1 MRVRR
6 KWLVVVVGVV
16 LAVVIVAAGAFA
28 GQRLMGRKQP
38 PTAEAPAGRD
48 VGDDDG
54 AREPVNGATG
64 PEAPANQAGF
74 VEFRHDPLGIAISHP
89 ANWRRIPRPQ
99 DPQVLLLAAG
109 SPQESFL
116 LRTIALGEPIPP
128 EKIPEMR
135 QLTDQMVTSGAGV
148 KLLAEPRQIELAGLP
163 GYYYFYSFQDAQT
176 GQTGAHAHYFL
187 AKGDRIIILVFQALP
202 LEEFP
207 RLAPVFDQIAE
218 SLRLLQG

>member
-6 KWLVVVVGVV
+6 RWLVIVVGVV
-16 LAVVIVAAGAFA
+16 LAVGIVAIGAFA
-28 GQRLMGRKQP
+28 GQQLVARRQP
-38 PTAEAPAGRD
+38 PTAASETASPPSSQD
-48 VGDDDG
+48 T
-54 AREPVNGATG
+54 E
-64 PEAPANQAGF
+64 F
-74 VEFRHDPLGIAISHP
+74 VEFRDESLGLSISYP
-89 ANWRRIPRPQ
+89 ANWTRIPRPS

-116 LRTIALGEPIPP
+116 LRAIALGAPIPP

-135 QLTDQMVTSGAGV
+135 VLTDQMVTSGAGV
-148 KLLAEPRQIELAGLP
+148 KLLAEPRQVELSRLP

-187 AKGDRIIILVFQALP
+187 VKGDRLIVLVFQALP

-207 RLAPVFDQIAE
+207 RLAPLFDRIAE
-218 SLRLLQG
+218 SFRAQ